1 MKHVWFIVTC
11 ILVVSLFVGC
21 IGQEP
26 SQPEEDNSQT
36 GSDTEPK
43 TYKDLT
49 DEEIQELISQMSP
62 VVLYFYSPTCST
74 CFAVKPHVEEMQK
87 EYNLDIIWV
96 SKQDNKAIFEL
107 YHAEYYPAIYVFI
120 DSEVY
125 IKFDENDPISRI
137 YGQILDGTIT
147 GIHRME
153 YTVSDNQVTIFTE
166 TVVPDTLY
174 YIEIDYQRVFVFI
187 SRTAKLFVF
196 NGSEGCDS
204 SWLFLKKDLI
214 YNGQFSSQWDRDT
227 LEMHSELC
235 GNLVQIPYTVTG
247 SSIVLSLESIG

>member
-1 MKHVWFIVTC
+1 MKHVWFIISC
-11 ILVVSLFVGC
+11 ILVVSLIGC
-21 IGQEP
+21 ISQEP
-26 SQPEEDNSQT
+26 SPSEEDNSQT
-36 GSDTEPK
+36 ESDTEPK
-43 TYKDLT
+43 TYMDLT
-49 DEEIQELISQMSP
+49 DEEILELISQMSP

-96 SKQDNKAIFEL
+96 SKQDNKAIFDL
-107 YHAEYYPAIYVFI
+107 YHAEYYPALYVFM

-125 IKFDENDPISRI
+125 MKFDENDPISRI

-147 GIHRME
+147 GMHRLE
-153 YTVSDNQVTIFTE
+153 YTVSDDQVTIFTDA
-166 TVVPDTLY
+166 VVPDTLY
-174 YIEIDYQRVFVFI
+174 YVEINSQRVFVFI
-187 SRTAKLFVF
+187 SKTAKLFVF

-235 GNLVQIPYTVTG
+235 GNLVQVPYTVTG
-247 SSIVLSLESIG
+247 SSIVISLGSMG